1 MTVTV
6 KDVAKKAG
14 VSPST
19 VSRVINDHPSISNE
33 TKKKIRQIMEEMGYF
48 PNVTARN
55 LGKQRANSLGVILPP
70 LDSSERIGNPLY
82 LELIN
87 AINETAHDFQVTTAV
102 ASATTVENLLENVT
116 RMHRQKQV
124 DGFILTYSEKD
135 DPIAKYLYEKKVP
148 FTLIGRPAEKEAE
161 IVYVDN
167 DNQLLGKQATEFL
180 LSKGHK
186 NILFASNVDQQIIF
200 FERYFGYQEAL
211 MLSNLPTHPPITL
224 IHPEDYAAFPEIIE
238 QTKATALV
246 VIDDIF
252 ALRIIQLANLYGY
265 QVPDDLSIISF
276 NNSIFATL
284 VHPYL
289 TTIDIDISDLGRL
302 GTQKLMEQIE
312 NQPSNGVQLVVPH
325 QLIQRETVIKNP
337 KNQ

>member
-1 MTVTV
+1 MVPTV

-19 VSRVINDHPSISNE
+19 VSRVINDHPSISAE
-33 TKKKIRQIMEEMGYF
+33 TKQRVRKIMDELGYF

-55 LGKQRANSLGVILPP
+55 LGTQKANSVGVILPP
-70 LDSSERIGNPLY
+70 LDSRERLGNPFY
-82 LELIN
+82 LEILT
-87 AINETAHDFQVTTAV
+87 AVNEAAAEFQVTTAV
-102 ASATTVENLLENVT
+102 ASAANSSALLENVT

-124 DGFILTYSEKD
+124 DGFILAYSEKE
-135 DPIAKYLYEKKVP
+135 DPIATYLYREKIP
-148 FTLIGRPAEKEAE
+148 FTLIGRPPKRETD

-167 DNQLLGKQATEFL
+167 DNQLLGKQATEHL
-180 LSKGHK
+180 ISKGHE
-186 NILFASNVDQQIIF
+186 NILFVSNVNQEVVF
-200 FERYFGYQEAL
+200 FERYFGYQEAM
-211 MLSNLPTHPPITL
+211 MLQGLPTHPPLTML
-224 IHPEDYAAFPEIIE
+224 QAEDYTDFPEVIK
-238 QTKATALV
+238 QTGATALV

-252 ALRIIQLANLYGY
+252 ALRMIQLANLHDYK
-265 QVPDDLSIISF
+265 VPDDLSVISF

-312 NQPSNGVQLVVPH
+312 QKQASGVQLVVPH
-325 QLIQRETVIKNP
+325 HLIQRETVRAL
-337 KNQ
+337 

>member
-1 MTVTV
+1 MVPTV

-19 VSRVINDHPSISNE
+19 VSRVINDHPSISAE
-33 TKKKIRQIMEEMGYF
+33 TKQRVRKIMDEMGYF

-55 LGKQRANSLGVILPP
+55 LGTQKANSVGVILPP
-70 LDSSERIGNPLY
+70 LDSRERLGNPFY
-82 LELIN
+82 LEILT
-87 AINETAHDFQVTTAV
+87 AVNEAAAEFQVTTAV
-102 ASATTVENLLENVT
+102 ASAANSSALLENVT

-124 DGFILTYSEKD
+124 DGFILAYSEKE
-135 DPIAKYLYEKKVP
+135 DPIATYLYREKIP
-148 FTLIGRPAEKEAE
+148 FTLIGRPPKRETD

-167 DNQLLGKQATEFL
+167 DNQLLGKQATEHL
-180 LSKGHK
+180 ISKGHE
-186 NILFASNVDQQIIF
+186 NILFVSNVNQEVVF
-200 FERYFGYQEAL
+200 FERYFGYQEAM
-211 MLSNLPTHPPITL
+211 MLQGLPTHPPLTML
-224 IHPEDYAAFPEIIE
+224 QAEDYTDFPEVIK
-238 QTKATALV
+238 QTGATALV

-252 ALRIIQLANLYGY
+252 ALRMIQLANLHGY
-265 QVPDDLSIISF
+265 KVPDDLSVISF

-312 NQPSNGVQLVVPH
+312 QKQASGVQLVVPH
-325 QLIQRETVIKNP
+325 HLIQRETVRAL
-337 KNQ
+337 

>member
-1 MTVTV
+1 MVPTV

-19 VSRVINDHPSISNE
+19 VSRVINDHPSISAE
-33 TKKKIRQIMEEMGYF
+33 TKQRVRKIMDEMGYF

-55 LGKQRANSLGVILPP
+55 LGTQKANSVGVILPP
-70 LDSSERIGNPLY
+70 LDSRERLGNPFY
-82 LELIN
+82 LEILT
-87 AINETAHDFQVTTAV
+87 AVNEAAAEFQVTTAV
-102 ASATTVENLLENVT
+102 ASATNSSALLENVT

-124 DGFILTYSEKD
+124 DGFILAYSEKE
-135 DPIAKYLYEKKVP
+135 DPIATYLYREKIP
-148 FTLIGRPAEKEAE
+148 FTLIGRPPKRETD

-167 DNQLLGKQATEFL
+167 DNQLLGKQATEHL
-180 LSKGHK
+180 ISKGHE
-186 NILFASNVDQQIIF
+186 NILFVSNVNQEVVF
-200 FERYFGYQEAL
+200 FERYFGYQEAM
-211 MLSNLPTHPPITL
+211 MLQGLPTHPPLTML
-224 IHPEDYAAFPEIIE
+224 QAEDYTDFPEVIK
-238 QTKATALV
+238 QTGATALV

-252 ALRIIQLANLYGY
+252 ALRMIQLANLHGY
-265 QVPDDLSIISF
+265 KVPDDLSVISF

-312 NQPSNGVQLVVPH
+312 QKQASGVQLVVPH
-325 QLIQRETVIKNP
+325 HLIQRETVRAL
-337 KNQ
+337 